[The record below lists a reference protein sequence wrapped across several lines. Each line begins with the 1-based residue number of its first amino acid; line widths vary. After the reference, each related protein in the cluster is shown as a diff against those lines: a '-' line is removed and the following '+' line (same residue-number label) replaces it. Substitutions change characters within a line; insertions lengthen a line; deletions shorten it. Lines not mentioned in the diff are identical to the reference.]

1 MYSVFESWMVTEYH
15 SQQIDDAGGSLK
27 NIFGTMTAL
36 NSAVAIIAGLFAQG
50 ISDFTGTQTTPFL
63 TAALCLAVA
72 FVYISKHWNENYGE
86 SMDYDFPF
94 STYGA
99 PEKGWLKLI
108 KGDKR
113 FWALGITSCFFE
125 GSMYLWI
132 FFKFPALR
140 LTHQLNGKGSDLPFG
155 MIFAALMC
163 AMMLGSMLFT
173 WYSALPAGRWVVPA
187 SILLS
192 WTLMVAA
199 CCFLLPVLIRDEEL
213 TFWCFCIFEICVGIY
228 YPTMGHLKEKFVSDG
243 VRAKVYGML
252 RLPLNIFVVIGLGL
266 TKDGERHRDNMFRI
280 CGGALITAGI
290 VVATLLREQ

>member
-1 MYSVFESWMVTEYH
+1 
-15 SQQIDDAGGSLK
+15 
-27 NIFGTMTAL
+27 
-36 NSAVAIIAGLFAQG
+36 
-50 ISDFTGTQTTPFL
+50 
-63 TAALCLAVA
+63 
-72 FVYISKHWNENYGE
+72 
-86 SMDYDFPF
+86 MDYDFPF

-108 KGDKR
+108 KGGKPCRPYVQTVLRKVFLTKFIVDKR

-266 TKDGERHRDNMFRI
+266 TKDGKQLLLLLEMNRTLIFLQGRDTETI
-280 CGGALITAGI
+280 CSGFVAAL
-290 VVATLLREQ
+290 